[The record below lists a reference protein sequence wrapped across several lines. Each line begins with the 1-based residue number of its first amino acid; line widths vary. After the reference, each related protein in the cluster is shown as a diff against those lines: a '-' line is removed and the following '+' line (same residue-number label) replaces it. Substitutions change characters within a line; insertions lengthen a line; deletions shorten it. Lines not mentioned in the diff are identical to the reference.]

1 MEKITP
7 LEDKFIIN
15 RDGDIYGQ
23 RPPNPQEIM
32 NKINEII
39 NVLNEFI
46 KWKELKANDK
56 NN

>member
-46 KWKELKANDK
+46 K
-56 NN
+56 